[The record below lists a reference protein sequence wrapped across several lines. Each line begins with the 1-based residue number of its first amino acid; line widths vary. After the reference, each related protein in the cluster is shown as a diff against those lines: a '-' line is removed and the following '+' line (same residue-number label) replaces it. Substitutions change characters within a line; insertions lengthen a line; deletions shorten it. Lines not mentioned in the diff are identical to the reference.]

1 LNHQELQNIL
11 TLPKVKLWISE
22 LGVNVEDSE
31 HLFEL
36 LDDGDGTVSCDDFV
50 QGISKL
56 KGEARAQDLVPVSKD
71 CKRILQLCRS
81 LHQSF
86 DEITHK
92 LGPPKVISSSDD
104 DSTQ

>member
-1 LNHQELQNIL
+1 M
-11 TLPKVKLWISE
+11 LPKVKLWMSE

-36 LDDGDGTVSCDDFV
+36 LDDGDGTVSCEDFV
-50 QGISKL
+50 RGISKL
-56 KGEARAQDLVPVSKD
+56 KGEARAQDLVPVVKD

-81 LHQSF
+81 LQQSF

-92 LGPPKVISSSDD
+92 LESPEVISLSDD
-104 DSTQ
+104 DFTQKNRAVV